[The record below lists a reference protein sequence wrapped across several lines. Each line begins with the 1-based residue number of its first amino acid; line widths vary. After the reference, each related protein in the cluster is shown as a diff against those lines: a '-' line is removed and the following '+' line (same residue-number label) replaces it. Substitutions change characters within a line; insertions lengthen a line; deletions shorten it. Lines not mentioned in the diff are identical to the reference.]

1 MIFDMY
7 LDGFL
12 FIYSTWILMRFLDM
26 QISAF
31 HQISKNCDNYF
42 FKYPLSAIHPPRTPV
57 IHVLNDFFLDP
68 VVLRIMLPC
77 HDFILILG
85 TCKYLPY
92 TVKGILQIWLCSGHW
107 DGKIVLGY
115 LSGPDFTQ
123 ILNNREPFLAG
134 QRKRCGH

>member
-1 MIFDMY
+1 MVF
-7 LDGFL
+7 FL
-12 FIYSTWILMRFLDM
+12 FILLEFWWDFWICRFLPFIKF
-26 QISAF
+26 Q
-31 HQISKNCDNYF
+31 KNCDNYF